1 MRTDLIKFERG
12 TIGFKCLNKEKDG
25 LSKFGVMLNDMN
37 KEIFDDMT
45 IICPCCGSPVKLD
58 LIHINFKK
66 SSMMISK
73 WFSYLAM
80 CSNAACSYQYNAF
93 LKKEFWEEIQINK
106 NKISHTMTF
115 GLSPGTLSLPI
126 DDTYV
131 LQDLLILCKEAGY
144 KKIMFGARNAF
155 NQIKKIGT
163 KNSSYKLDPKKYAK
177 HCYDLSD
184 GFSTNMMTV
193 IGYKDKNKD
202 CKYNNISALSYI
214 FYNILKIG
222 SRKDTKD
229 AETKKQSMQHFYVSY
244 LPKNVK
250 IVGITGS
257 NGKTT
262 TKDMV
267 YSVLSQKYRCKKT
280 EGNYNNHIG
289 LPFTILQLEDGD
301 EIAVL
306 EMGMSGFGE
315 IDKLCEISSPD
326 YGIITNI
333 GDSHLEFLKT
343 RENVFKA
350 KGEMIKYISEENL
363 IVYGDDFY
371 LRNLVGLTVGFG
383 DNCKEQIR
391 DFQDMESGLEFMLDG
406 ENYHVGLN
414 GKHNCLN
421 AAMSVV
427 IGKKLKIDSSL
438 IQKGFQ
444 NLELTPMRFQKIEK
458 DSIIYINDAYNASP
472 ISMNYS
478 LETFDKL
485 YNEREKIVVLG
496 DMLELGENEIE
507 YHKQVLEKALSIRV
521 DKIYIYGERM
531 KKAQSL
537 LENSDKIEH
546 FQDKKRISEKIKKSP
561 LERKAVLL
569 KGSRG
574 MKMEEIIEG

>member
-1 MRTDLIKFERG
+1 MKILTEILQQKYNL
-12 TIGFKCLNKEKDG
+12 LN
-25 LSKFGVMLNDMN
+25 L
-37 KEIFDDMT
+37 KEIANVVMD
-45 IICPCCGSPVKLD
+45 
-58 LIHINFKK
+58 
-66 SSMMISK
+66 
-73 WFSYLAM
+73 
-80 CSNAACSYQYNAF
+80 
-93 LKKEFWEEIQINK
+93 
-106 NKISHTMTF
+106 
-115 GLSPGTLSLPI
+115 
-126 DDTYV
+126 
-131 LQDLLILCKEAGY
+131 
-144 KKIMFGARNAF
+144 
-155 NQIKKIGT
+155 
-163 KNSSYKLDPKKYAK
+163 
-177 HCYDLSD
+177 
-184 GFSTNMMTV
+184 
-193 IGYKDKNKD
+193 
-202 CKYNNISALSYI
+202 
-214 FYNILKIG
+214 
-222 SRKDTKD
+222 SRKVKENSLFFAINNGNNYIDEVLEKGATLVIADNYLGSDKRVIKVEDTIV
-229 AETKKQSMQHFYVSY
+229 AMQELARDYRKALKLV
-244 LPKNVK
+244 
-250 IVGITGS
+250 IIGITGS

-301 EIAVL
+301 EITVL

-371 LRNLVGLTVGFG
+371 LRNLAGATVGFG

-485 YNEREKIVVLG
+485 YNDREKIVVLG

-531 KKAQSL
+531 KKAQSF
-537 LENSDKIEH
+537 LENSNKIEH

>member
-1 MRTDLIKFERG
+1 MKILTEILQQKYNL
-12 TIGFKCLNKEKDG
+12 LN
-25 LSKFGVMLNDMN
+25 L
-37 KEIFDDMT
+37 KEIANVVMD
-45 IICPCCGSPVKLD
+45 
-58 LIHINFKK
+58 
-66 SSMMISK
+66 
-73 WFSYLAM
+73 
-80 CSNAACSYQYNAF
+80 
-93 LKKEFWEEIQINK
+93 
-106 NKISHTMTF
+106 
-115 GLSPGTLSLPI
+115 
-126 DDTYV
+126 
-131 LQDLLILCKEAGY
+131 
-144 KKIMFGARNAF
+144 
-155 NQIKKIGT
+155 
-163 KNSSYKLDPKKYAK
+163 
-177 HCYDLSD
+177 
-184 GFSTNMMTV
+184 
-193 IGYKDKNKD
+193 
-202 CKYNNISALSYI
+202 
-214 FYNILKIG
+214 
-222 SRKDTKD
+222 SRKVKENSLFFAINNGNNYIDEVLEKGATLVIADNYLGSDKRVIKVEDTIV
-229 AETKKQSMQHFYVSY
+229 AMQELARDYRKALKLV
-244 LPKNVK
+244 
-250 IVGITGS
+250 IIGITGS

-371 LRNLVGLTVGFG
+371 LRNLVGVTVGFG

-427 IGKKLKIDSSL
+427 VGKKLKIDSSL

-485 YNEREKIVVLG
+485 YNDREKIVVLG

>member
-1 MRTDLIKFERG
+1 MKILTEILQQKYNL
-12 TIGFKCLNKEKDG
+12 LN
-25 LSKFGVMLNDMN
+25 L
-37 KEIFDDMT
+37 KEIANVVMD
-45 IICPCCGSPVKLD
+45 
-58 LIHINFKK
+58 
-66 SSMMISK
+66 
-73 WFSYLAM
+73 
-80 CSNAACSYQYNAF
+80 
-93 LKKEFWEEIQINK
+93 
-106 NKISHTMTF
+106 
-115 GLSPGTLSLPI
+115 
-126 DDTYV
+126 
-131 LQDLLILCKEAGY
+131 
-144 KKIMFGARNAF
+144 
-155 NQIKKIGT
+155 
-163 KNSSYKLDPKKYAK
+163 
-177 HCYDLSD
+177 
-184 GFSTNMMTV
+184 
-193 IGYKDKNKD
+193 
-202 CKYNNISALSYI
+202 
-214 FYNILKIG
+214 
-222 SRKDTKD
+222 SRKVKENSLFFAINNGNNYIDEVLEKGATLVIADNYLGSDKRVIKVEDTIV
-229 AETKKQSMQHFYVSY
+229 AMQELARDYRKALKLV
-244 LPKNVK
+244 
-250 IVGITGS
+250 IIGITGS

-371 LRNLVGLTVGFG
+371 LKNLAGVTVGFG

-485 YNEREKIVVLG
+485 YNDREKIVVLG

>member
-80 CSNAACSYQYNAF
+80 CSNVACSYQYNAF

-244 LPKNVK
+244 LPKNVTEK
-250 IVGITGS
+250 SILKVINFKTRDRISLLQYSNSAISLYSNTFNDISCQIDSDRIIYVKNYDNCNLKNFGITKS
-257 NGKTT
+257 
-262 TKDMV
+262 
-267 YSVLSQKYRCKKT
+267 
-280 EGNYNNHIG
+280 
-289 LPFTILQLEDGD
+289 
-301 EIAVL
+301 
-306 EMGMSGFGE
+306 
-315 IDKLCEISSPD
+315 IDDD
-326 YGIITNI
+326 YT
-333 GDSHLEFLKT
+333 
-343 RENVFKA
+343 
-350 KGEMIKYISEENL
+350 SE
-363 IVYGDDFY
+363 
-371 LRNLVGLTVGFG
+371 
-383 DNCKEQIR
+383 KETP
-391 DFQDMESGLEFMLDG
+391 S
-406 ENYHVGLN
+406 
-414 GKHNCLN
+414 
-421 AAMSVV
+421 
-427 IGKKLKIDSSL
+427 
-438 IQKGFQ
+438 
-444 NLELTPMRFQKIEK
+444 LELTIKGEDHPKNY
-458 DSIIYINDAYNASP
+458 DIYCVERYFSNINRYEVPYVFLILAGLDVNLTKY
-472 ISMNYS
+472 
-478 LETFDKL
+478 
-485 YNEREKIVVLG
+485 
-496 DMLELGENEIE
+496 
-507 YHKQVLEKALSIRV
+507 
-521 DKIYIYGERM
+521 
-531 KKAQSL
+531 
-537 LENSDKIEH
+537 
-546 FQDKKRISEKIKKSP
+546 
-561 LERKAVLL
+561 
-569 KGSRG
+569 
-574 MKMEEIIEG
+574 

>member
-1 MRTDLIKFERG
+1 MKILTEILQQKYNL
-12 TIGFKCLNKEKDG
+12 LN
-25 LSKFGVMLNDMN
+25 L
-37 KEIFDDMT
+37 KEIANVVMD
-45 IICPCCGSPVKLD
+45 
-58 LIHINFKK
+58 
-66 SSMMISK
+66 
-73 WFSYLAM
+73 
-80 CSNAACSYQYNAF
+80 
-93 LKKEFWEEIQINK
+93 
-106 NKISHTMTF
+106 
-115 GLSPGTLSLPI
+115 
-126 DDTYV
+126 
-131 LQDLLILCKEAGY
+131 
-144 KKIMFGARNAF
+144 
-155 NQIKKIGT
+155 
-163 KNSSYKLDPKKYAK
+163 
-177 HCYDLSD
+177 
-184 GFSTNMMTV
+184 
-193 IGYKDKNKD
+193 
-202 CKYNNISALSYI
+202 
-214 FYNILKIG
+214 
-222 SRKDTKD
+222 SRKVKENSLFFAINNGNNYIDEVLEKGATLVIADNYLGSDKRVIKVEDTIV
-229 AETKKQSMQHFYVSY
+229 AMQELARDYRKALKLV
-244 LPKNVK
+244 
-250 IVGITGS
+250 IIGITGS

-301 EIAVL
+301 EITVL

-371 LRNLVGLTVGFG
+371 LRNLAGATVGFG

-427 IGKKLKIDSSL
+427 VGKKLKIDSSL

-485 YNEREKIVVLG
+485 YNDREKIVVLG

-531 KKAQSL
+531 KEAQSL

>member
-1 MRTDLIKFERG
+1 MKILTEILQQKYNL
-12 TIGFKCLNKEKDG
+12 LN
-25 LSKFGVMLNDMN
+25 L
-37 KEIFDDMT
+37 KEIANVVMDSRKVKENSLFFAINNGNNYIDEVLEKGATLVIADNYLGSDKRVIKVEDT
-45 IICPCCGSPVKLD
+45 IVA
-58 LIHINFKK
+58 
-66 SSMMISK
+66 MQE
-73 WFSYLAM
+73 LARDYRK
-80 CSNAACSYQYNAF
+80 A
-93 LKKEFWEEIQINK
+93 LK
-106 NKISHTMTF
+106 
-115 GLSPGTLSLPI
+115 
-126 DDTYV
+126 
-131 LQDLLILCKEAGY
+131 LLI
-144 KKIMFGARNAF
+144 I
-155 NQIKKIGT
+155 
-163 KNSSYKLDPKKYAK
+163 
-177 HCYDLSD
+177 
-184 GFSTNMMTV
+184 
-193 IGYKDKNKD
+193 
-202 CKYNNISALSYI
+202 
-214 FYNILKIG
+214 
-222 SRKDTKD
+222 
-229 AETKKQSMQHFYVSY
+229 
-244 LPKNVK
+244 
-250 IVGITGS
+250 GITGS

-371 LRNLVGLTVGFG
+371 LRNLAGVTVGFR

-391 DFQDMESGLEFMLDG
+391 DFQDMESGLKFMLDG

-427 IGKKLKIDSSL
+427 VGKKLKIDSSL

-531 KKAQSL
+531 KEAQSL